1 MGHEQRAARRLRC
14 LDTTASL
21 PIMDDL
27 HFNFAAIFVAALMS
41 FAIGGLW
48 YSLLLFARAWMKE
61 AGLTEQQ
68 TKDAPMGR
76 IFGLAAVA
84 SLVMA
89 FNLAAFIGPKASLG
103 FGLFAAAGAAIGKVA
118 MSLGVISLDLSL
130 RAAITETLAH
140 QQRLPGDCLYV
151 DGGPDRGL
159 EMSSWR

>member
-1 MGHEQRAARRLRC
+1 M
-14 LDTTASL
+14 DT
-21 PIMDDL
+21 L

-48 YSLLLFARAWMKE
+48 YSPLLFARAWMKE

-68 TKDAPMGR
+68 TKEAPMGR

-103 FGLFAAAGAAIGKVA
+103 FGLFAGAAAAIGWVA
-118 MSLGVISLDLSL
+118 MSLGVIYLFEQRSLKLWLINSGYQVI
-130 RAAITETLAH
+130 AYTLM
-140 QQRLPGDCLYV
+140 
-151 DGGPDRGL
+151 GGLLGV
-159 EMSSWR
+159 WK

>member
-1 MGHEQRAARRLRC
+1 
-14 LDTTASL
+14 
-21 PIMDDL
+21 MDDL

-48 YSLLLFARAWMKE
+48 YSPLLFARAWMKE
-61 AGLTEQQ
+61 AGITEQK

-103 FGLFAAAGAAIGKVA
+103 FGLFAGAAAAIGWVA
-118 MSLGVISLDLSL
+118 MSLGVIYLFEQRSLKLWLINSGYQVM
-130 RAAITETLAH
+130 AYTLM
-140 QQRLPGDCLYV
+140 
-151 DGGPDRGL
+151 GGLIGV
-159 EMSSWR
+159 WK